1 MNPKKL
7 YPVILAISIVFFAWS
22 CSKEKETNTPPTAD
36 IVISDNLDEIV
47 LSSTASDPDG
57 DPLTYRW
64 STNSSQ
70 VLLANSSKEET
81 YFKIP
86 QLTTPLDI
94 TVELTVSDGIDET
107 TVNKSHTL
115 PLLNDAR
122 IMGLGLTSTKEVHN
136 DVKNEWYL
144 DQAFSGTHALLN
156 CGPTSVTMAIKWADS
171 LFTKTPEDARN
182 RYIPEGGWWYTTDI
196 VKYLNDYSINN
207 KYISLTNMNN
217 LIRELDNGNIA
228 ILCVD
233 MYYFSDEVKDRWHV
247 DKFYQANTREWG
259 HFIVAKGYKIV
270 DGKVWYEV
278 YDPYGFRKAYADGSP
293 KGKNRYYKSEEV
305 DQSTTIWWNYAI
317 IISRE
322 SGKGLKGLNS
332 EDVPRQH
339 GG

>member
-1 MNPKKL
+1 MNPKML
-7 YPVILAISIVFFAWS
+7 YPTILAISIVLFAWS
-22 CSKEKETNTPPTAD
+22 CSKEKENNTPPSAD

-94 TVELTVSDGIDET
+94 IVELTVSDGIDET

-115 PLLNDAR
+115 PLLNDVR
-122 IMGLGLTSTKEVHN
+122 VKGLGLTSTKEVHN

-144 DQAFSGTHALLN
+144 DQAFSGTHALFN
-156 CGPTSVTMAIKWADS
+156 CGPASVTMAIKWADS

-182 RYIPEGGWWYTTDI
+182 RYVPEGGWWYTSDI
-196 VKYLNDYSINN
+196 ANYLDDYSINY

-217 LIRELDNGNIA
+217 LIRELDNGHIA

-247 DKFYQANTREWG
+247 DKFYQASNKDWG

-278 YDPYGFRKAYADGSP
+278 YDPYGFRKTYTDGSP

-317 IISRE
+317 IISKE
-322 SGKGLKGLNS
+322 AGKGLKGLNS
-332 EDVPRQH
+332 EDIPRQH